1 MGARP
6 RRMLPAGAP
15 LPDEEHLDY
24 SIAIEYEAATAAA
37 GGAAVPIR
45 TASIVS
51 DHNAATSIPVA
62 MPMHPRFSRVR
73 NGGFD
78 SAPPPRSPA
87 ESRRSSSVSRTQS
100 QFDSRSGEVAYRS
113 DFSGE
118 VNNDADDGASSASEA
133 SAPQTPPNS
142 APVPRSGTGAGK
154 RPDNGDVSHSEGLG
168 GRRRRRLSSPRSVAT
183 EPVGSPVTASPSRN
197 KKRWICSRCGNGNR

>member
-1 MGARP
+1 MASEDYKSWEHVL

-24 SIAIEYEAATAAA
+24 SIAIEYEGPPVPYDVPKVDPLEIGAATAAA

-100 QFDSRSGEVAYRS
+100 QFDSRSGEVAYS
-113 DFSGE
+113 EFG
-118 VNNDADDGASSASEA
+118 SSAAERNRSW
-133 SAPQTPPNS
+133 QT
-142 APVPRSGTGAGK
+142 A
-154 RPDNGDVSHSEGLG
+154 DNGDVSHSEGLG
-168 GRRRRRLSSPRSVAT
+168 GRRRRRLSVAAVCGDGAGGIAGDRVTVT
-183 EPVGSPVTASPSRN
+183 E
-197 KKRWICSRCGNGNR
+197 